1 MRPTL
6 IAAAVM
12 AVASTAGHVGPALA
26 QGEGPGVHFV
36 ENWDLD
42 GDGTVTLAELEEHR
56 ADVFYMF
63 DENEDGM
70 LAAAEY
76 TLFDETRAADM
87 ANNGGVHGQGKGQ
100 GNGQG
105 AMQRASDGMS
115 LAFNDTDG
123 DGAVSEAEFIGKSGD
138 WMELLDRN
146 GDGVVTT
153 DDFGRH

>member
-1 MRPTL
+1 
-6 IAAAVM
+6 
-12 AVASTAGHVGPALA
+12 
-26 QGEGPGVHFV
+26 
-36 ENWDLD
+36 
-42 GDGTVTLAELEEHR
+42 
-56 ADVFYMF
+56 MF

-87 ANNGGVHGQGKGQ
+87 ANNGGGHGQGKGQ
-100 GNGQG
+100 G
-105 AMQRASDGMS
+105 ALQRASDGMS